1 MRGSSAM
8 SWGGLPR
15 WWWRAGALVLVA
27 ALYFGCARLGLALA
41 VARPGVAALWPASG
55 LALALLLRY
64 GPGLAGGIWLG
75 AFAGSLSV
83 GRAWPAALVVS
94 LGNTFEPVAAAL
106 LLRRLAGFDPA
117 LRRVRDGLAL
127 AGAGAAAGAGLA
139 VAAAVTLWRL
149 EGESLRHA
157 AEVAFAWWTGDALG
171 VLVVAPLVLVWL
183 ARPLP
188 RLGRRRGI
196 EAAVLLVALAGLGPV
211 LLRGRESYA
220 YAVFPLVGWA
230 ALRFGPRGAAT
241 ASALVATQAIGT
253 TVAGAGPFFTPTPL
267 ENLFAMQTFL
277 GLLALT
283 GLVLGPGVAEHRRTL
298 LALARSERRFRQ
310 VFEHAGLGIAIFR
323 PDGRIERANP
333 ALERMLGY
341 AGDELGAV
349 DVIGAAFDGPRPA
362 PAAGSRDPA
371 GAATAA
377 QVTRPYRRKDGSVM
391 WGALTVTLVRN
402 RRGEPAY
409 GIGLLEDVTERRV
422 LDEQLRQAQKMEA
435 LGQLTAGI
443 AHDFNNLLTV
453 ILSNAALLE
462 PRLVEAHPEL
472 AGELRDLQWAARQ
485 GAELVSKLLLFSRR
499 RPLELRA
506 VDLAAVVADSARTL
520 ARVLPETIALEL
532 AAGDR
537 AFPVRADVGALD
549 QMLLN
554 LATNARDAMPE
565 GGVLRI
571 AVREITLDEDH
582 LRRTGWGRPGRYAE
596 LAVSDT
602 GAGMDPETRAR
613 VFEPFFTTKEPGR
626 GTGLGMAMVFGLV
639 RQHEGYI
646 ELESERGRGTTVR
659 ILLPLAPALEAAG
672 AAPGG
677 ELPRGTERI
686 LLVEDEPEVRRATT
700 RVLEQSGYRVRVA
713 ADGEEAL
720 ALLAAEPG
728 GFDLV
733 VTDMVMPR
741 LGGAG
746 LYAALRERG
755 VAIPVLFV
763 TGYAPE
769 ELRETRRLDPGADC
783 IAKPWALPEF
793 LRRVRRALDRP
804 GATSSPPG
812 SGTP

>member
-1 MRGSSAM
+1 MRGSSA
-8 SWGGLPR
+8 SSLGVPR
-15 WWWRAGALVLVA
+15 GWLWRAGALVLVA

-41 VARPGVAALWPASG
+41 VAPPGVAALWPASG
-55 LALALLLRY
+55 LALAVLLRH

-83 GRAWPAALVVS
+83 GRGWPAALVIA
-94 LGNTFEPVAAAL
+94 LGNTVAPVAAAL
-106 LLRRLAGFDPA
+106 LLRRLRGFDPA
-117 LRRVRDGLAL
+117 LRRVRDGLGL
-127 AGAGAAAGAGLA
+127 AGAGALAGGGLA
-139 VAAAVTLWRL
+139 VVAALTLWRL
-149 EGESLRHA
+149 EGEPLARA
-157 AEVAFAWWTGDALG
+157 ADVAFAWWSGDTLG
-171 VLVVAPLVLVWL
+171 VLVVAPLLLTWL
-183 ARPLP
+183 GRPVP
-188 RLGRRRGI
+188 RLGRRRGV
-196 EAAVLLVALAGLGPV
+196 EAAVLVAALAGLGSV
-211 LLRGRESYA
+211 LLRGRESYV

-241 ASALVATQAIGT
+241 ASALVATQAIWT
-253 TVAGAGPFFTPTPL
+253 TVAGAGPFFSPTPL

-283 GLVLGPGVAEHRRTL
+283 GLVLGTGVAEHGRTL
-298 LALARSERRFRQ
+298 RALARSERRFRQ

-349 DVIGAAFDGPRPA
+349 DVIGAAPDGPRPA
-362 PAAGSRDPA
+362 PDVRAPA
-371 GAATAA
+371 GAATAT
-377 QVTRPYRRKDGSVM
+377 QVTRQYRRKDGSVM

-462 PRLVEAHPEL
+462 PRLAAAHPDLE
-472 AGELRDLQWAARQ
+472 GELRDLQWAARQ
-485 GAELVSKLLLFSRR
+485 GAELVRKLLLFSRR

-532 AAGDR
+532 AAGER
-537 AFPVRADVGALD
+537 PVPVRADVGALD
-549 QMLLN
+549 QILLN

-571 AVREITLDEDH
+571 ALREITLDDEH

-646 ELESERGRGTTVR
+646 DLESERGRGTTVR
-659 ILLPLAPALEAAG
+659 IFLPLAPELEAAG
-672 AAPGG
+672 AAPSGD
-677 ELPRGTERI
+677 LPRGTERI

-746 LYAALRERG
+746 LYAALQERG
-755 VAIPVLFV
+755 VAVPVLFV

-769 ELRETRRLDPGADC
+769 ELREARRLNPGADC
-783 IAKPWALPEF
+783 IAKPWALADF

-804 GATSSPPG
+804 SATSSPPG